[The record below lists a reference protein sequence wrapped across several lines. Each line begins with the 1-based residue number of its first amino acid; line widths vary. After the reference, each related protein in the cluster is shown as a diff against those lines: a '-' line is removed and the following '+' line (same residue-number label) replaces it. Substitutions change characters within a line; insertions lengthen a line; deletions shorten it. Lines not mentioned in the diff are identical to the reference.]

1 MRYKNDLVL
10 RAARGEMTERTP
22 VWLMRQAGR
31 VLPEYR
37 AIRSKVSGFKELVK
51 TPELAAEVTLQPVDL
66 LGVDAAIIFSD
77 ILVVPEAMG
86 LSYEMIEQR
95 GPWFS
100 RTISTSKDLKNI
112 HIPETETLQYVYEAI
127 QITKSALNYRVPLIG
142 FAGAPWTI
150 FAYMVEGSGSKT
162 FSKARKM
169 LYTEEKMA
177 NKLLEMITQTTV
189 QYLKAQIRAGVDII
203 QIFDSWAGVLP
214 PEHFEHFSLKYISE
228 ICETINEVP
237 IIVFAK
243 GAGHSLEKMKDLDC
257 NVISLDW
264 QTNPLHA
271 KIFMA
276 NKTLQGNLDPCVL
289 YSSKKRIKEETIK
302 MLNQYQGIPHIA
314 NLGHG
319 IYPDTSPDHVRYFIE
334 EVKKYGVQ

>member
-112 HIPETETLQYVYEAI
+112 HIPENEALQYVYEAI

-203 QIFDSWAGVLP
+203 QIFDSWAGVLS